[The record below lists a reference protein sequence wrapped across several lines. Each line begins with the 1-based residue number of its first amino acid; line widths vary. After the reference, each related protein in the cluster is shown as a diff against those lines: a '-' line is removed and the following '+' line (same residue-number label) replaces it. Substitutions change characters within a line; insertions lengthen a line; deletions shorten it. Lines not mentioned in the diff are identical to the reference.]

1 MPITDRL
8 NLTNKEVVKT
18 LRKNSSKKFIAS
30 FSNPPYNVDTGNGSV
45 AIYHHIM
52 NVAKGVSNNI
62 SMIYPARW
70 TSTGRGDG
78 IDAFRDT
85 ELNSQH
91 YKTFIIES
99 GESTVFHDANIK
111 GGVNYFHWIHKPGKI
126 TEYFYNGHREERTS
140 LLNNKPMMISDP
152 RFSKIVEKVKP
163 NNHITVMS
171 RNHYGMHLEADYNI
185 EKLIVEDVEKQN
197 TNDSTRIYYS
207 GKGGGVRSIF
217 IPKGS
222 GKHPDSGYKAIVS
235 RTADPD
241 KKADSL
247 RRQNRLFI
255 IKPGEIVG
263 GSFLQAGTYE
273 TEQEALNAVRYLRTV
288 FASFLLG
295 TITPTQNTTRK
306 NYYLIPD
313 LNFETGEI
321 LDKPGTFVNF
331 NNFDE
336 TDSTISGT
344 GSETL
349 DEQLFKAYG
358 IDEDE
363 QKLMKDSVKPWK
375 TDIPMRAEELI

>member
-1 MPITDRL
+1 MAITDRL
-8 NLTNKEVVKT
+8 DLSNSDVVKT
-18 LRKNSSKKFIAS
+18 LRNNSQKKFIAI

-52 NVAKGVSNNI
+52 NVAKGISDNI

-78 IDAFRDT
+78 IDAFRES
-85 ELNSQH
+85 ELNSTH

-111 GGVNYFHWIHKPGKI
+111 GGVNYFHWTNPTPRI
-126 TEYFYNGHREERTS
+126 TEYFYNRVREERRS
-140 LLNNKPMMISDP
+140 LLNDNPMMIADP

-163 NNHITVMS
+163 EHHITVMS
-171 RNHYGMHLEADYNI
+171 RNYYGMHLEADYNI
-185 EKLIVEDVEKQN
+185 EKLLVEDVSKQN
-197 TNDSTRIYYS
+197 TTDSTRIYYS
-207 GKGGGVRSIF
+207 GKGGGVRSCF

-222 GKHPDSGYKAIVS
+222 GKHSDGGYKAIVS

-241 KKADSL
+241 KKANSL

-273 TEQEALNAVRYLRTV
+273 TEQEALNAVKYLRTV

-306 NYYLIPD
+306 NYYLIPNLD
-313 LNFETGEI
+313 FKTGEI
-321 LDKPGTFVNF
+321 LDKPGTFINF
-331 NNFDE
+331 NNPDK
-336 TDSTISGT
+336 TDSEIDC
-344 GSETL
+344 ETL
-349 DEQLFKAYG
+349 DEQLFEAYG

-363 QKLMKDSVKPWK
+363 QQLMRDSVKLWRK
-375 TDIPMRAEELI
+375 DIPMKAEELI